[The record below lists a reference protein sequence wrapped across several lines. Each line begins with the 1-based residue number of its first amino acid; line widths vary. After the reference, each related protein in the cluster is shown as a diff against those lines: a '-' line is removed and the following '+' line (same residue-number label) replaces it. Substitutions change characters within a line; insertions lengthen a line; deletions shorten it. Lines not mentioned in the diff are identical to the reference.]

1 MEAHVHNLYQL
12 EDPKR
17 EIAVQRLLRLRARAR
32 EPAADHR
39 ADDVHQPGEPALHNL
54 QISRV
59 RPKRHVGA
67 LVELRDRRVEH
78 AHQER
83 DRSVILEPT
92 QVRERLELILQ
103 AFLVVQG
110 VLLGLAS
117 RNRGDAVQ
125 PGGYERLRDSRHVR
139 VQHARRLALEVR
151 HARDQSRPQ
160 RQEVIDARGRPLPRL
175 QRGEGKLS
183 HRVDP
188 GLVPRNRDEL
198 RQLVIGLQPG
208 QEPAELVV
216 VRVLAQALVP
226 RENLRR
232 SRDQALQVRVSFRL
246 GREERP
252 AHRRHSHQAL
262 QRDVADRRRA
272 VPVHVEEQLH
282 RGGFF
287 DQRAP
292 AGRHL
297 DRADVL
303 RRFVEARA
311 HKVVREAG

>member
-1 MEAHVHNLYQL
+1 MHRLLSYVHLPEVSKEIEHRQVEPLPRLSSVSGSVEAHVHNLYQL

-59 RPKRHVGA
+59 RPERHVGA
-67 LVELRDRRVEH
+67 LVKLRDRRVEH

-83 DRSVILEPT
+83 DRRVVLEPA

-110 VLLGLAS
+110 VLLSLAS

-125 PGGYERLRDSRHVR
+125 PGGYKRLRDSRHVR
-139 VQHARRLALEVR
+139 VQHARRLAFKVR

-160 RQEVIDARGRPLPRL
+160 RQEVINTRGRPLPRL
-175 QRGEGKLS
+175 QRGEGKLR

-198 RQLVIGLQPG
+198 R
-208 QEPAELVV
+208 
-216 VRVLAQALVP
+216 
-226 RENLRR
+226 
-232 SRDQALQVRVSFRL
+232 
-246 GREERP
+246 
-252 AHRRHSHQAL
+252 
-262 QRDVADRRRA
+262 
-272 VPVHVEEQLH
+272 
-282 RGGFF
+282 
-287 DQRAP
+287 
-292 AGRHL
+292 
-297 DRADVL
+297 
-303 RRFVEARA
+303 
-311 HKVVREAG
+311 